1 MAQTYR
7 IDGVEKALNDA
18 IADYRK
24 GAGEACKKAVT
35 QTMDETAKVIRENV
49 HFRQRSGK
57 YVKSFAVK
65 VLHEDEQNKRIIWYA
80 KSPHYRLTHLLENS
94 HKIRDRNGAEHG
106 RTSAYPHISK
116 GAEYADK
123 RLPELIKKEMEN
135 L

>member
-24 GAGEACKKAVT
+24 GAGEACNRAVE
-35 QTMDETAKVIRENV
+35 QTMKESAQVIRENV
-49 HFRQRSGK
+49 HFRQRSGR

-65 VLHEDEQNKRIIWYA
+65 VTEDKEHKKKMIWYVKA
-80 KSPHYRLTHLLENS
+80 PEYRLTHWLENG
-94 HKIRDRNGAEHG
+94 HEIRDPNGVSHG
-106 RTSAYPHISK
+106 DTHKYPHISK
-116 GAEYADK
+116 GAEYAEK
-123 RLPELIKKEMEN
+123 RLPELIKKEMES